1 MSTHLYKVTLT
12 DLGTYTLTVAADSER
27 EAESIA
33 KTVLSENTMNL
44 PTDMRAV
51 TREIA
56 AKAEIDSD
64 DAASVAQYRVGS
76 VYSIDFELTVP
87 ARDRAEARRHARRL
101 YDEYYGP
108 FEFVT
113 GEARV
118 APFVVLEVQS

>member
-33 KTVLSENTMNL
+33 KTVLSEDALNL
-44 PTDMRAV
+44 PADMKVV

-56 AKAEIDSD
+56 ATAEVDG
-64 DAASVAQYRVGS
+64 AATASASQFLVRSSYA
-76 VYSIDFELTVP
+76 IDFELTVP
-87 ARDRAEARRHARRL
+87 GHDRAEAARHARRL

-108 FEFVT
+108 FEFTT
-113 GEARV
+113 GEPRL
-118 APFVVLEVQS
+118 APFVATEVQS